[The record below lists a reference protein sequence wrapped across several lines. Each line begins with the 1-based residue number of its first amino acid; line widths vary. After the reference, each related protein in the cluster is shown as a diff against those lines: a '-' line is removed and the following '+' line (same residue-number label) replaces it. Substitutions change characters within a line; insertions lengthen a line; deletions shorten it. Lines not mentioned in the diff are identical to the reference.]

1 VKRKRILLVD
11 DDPLGVELALAAFAE
26 SALAD
31 QVEVAGDGV
40 EAIEY
45 LDRISQCANLSDLP
59 IVMLLDLKMPR
70 MDGLQVLERLRSSKL
85 FRQIPIVM
93 LSSSREESDRR
104 RSYELGANAY
114 VAKPVDFDE
123 FKATVRQIGHF
134 WVEVN
139 EPPPAARGHN

>member
-1 VKRKRILLVD
+1 MKRKRILLVD
-11 DDPLGVELALAAFAE
+11 DDPLGVELALAAFEE

-31 QVEVAGDGV
+31 QVEVAHDGV
-40 EAIEY
+40 EAIQY
-45 LDRISQCANLSDLP
+45 LDRVSQCAGRDDLP

-70 MDGLQVLERLRSSKL
+70 MDGLQVLERLRATGLLRK
-85 FRQIPIVM
+85 IPVVM

-139 EPPPAARGHN
+139 EPPPTACSHN